1 MFSSL
6 LFALKFLKYKI
17 FAKHKKG
24 HGIHS
29 PFVFDLIN
37 HVFNDKKVDNDLA
50 KVFYLHHKYK
60 QSKEAL
66 IFDEKGAGTHQQTI
80 SKLKSRNNQNIQ
92 RISTTEGKTIRNSSV
107 TKKYGGLIYRLVK
120 YFNPENILEIGTS
133 VGISTLY
140 IAQGAPESKFTTIEG
155 VEEKI
160 QIAKKL
166 TRALHL
172 QNIEFICKDFDSGIP
187 HILKNFKTLDFIFFD
202 GNHTQEATE
211 NYFLLCL
218 KKAHSN
224 SVFIFDDIHWS
235 SDMEKAWNTI
245 KKHERVSVSIDLFRL
260 GILFFKPEIT
270 NGHYKIKF

>member
-1 MFSSL
+1 MLSSIQ
-6 LFALKFLKYKI
+6 FALKFLKYKI

-37 HVFNDKKVDNDLA
+37 NVFKDRKVDNDLA
-50 KVFYLHHKYK
+50 KIFLLHHKYK
-60 QSKEAL
+60 HSKQAL
-66 IFDEKGAGTHQQTI
+66 IFDEKGAGTHQQTK

-92 RISTTEGKTIRNSSV
+92 KISTTEGKIIRNSSV
-107 TKKYGGLIYRLVK
+107 TKKYGALIYRLVK

-160 QIAKKL
+160 QIARKL
-166 TRALHL
+166 TRAEHL
-172 QNIEFICKDFDSGIP
+172 QNIEFICNDFDSGIP
-187 HILKNFKTLDFIFFD
+187 KILKKFNTLDFIFFD

-211 NYFLLCL
+211 SYFHLCL
-218 KKAHSN
+218 KKAHNN

-235 SDMEKAWNTI
+235 SDMERAWNTI
-245 KKHERVSVSIDLFRL
+245 KKHEKVSVSIDLFRL

-270 NGHYKIKF
+270 KGHYKIKF

>member
-1 MFSSL
+1 MLSSL
-6 LFALKFLKYKI
+6 LFTLKFLKYKI

-29 PFVFDLIN
+29 PFVFALIN

-50 KVFYLHHKYK
+50 KVFDLHHKYK
-60 QSKEAL
+60 QSKEAFL
-66 IFDEKGAGTHQQTI
+66 FDEKGAGTHQQTKL
-80 SKLKSRNNQNIQ
+80 KLKSKNNPNIQ
-92 RISTTEGKTIRNSSV
+92 RISTTVGKTIRNSSI

-140 IAQGAPESKFTTIEG
+140 IAQGAPESKITTIEG
-155 VEEKI
+155 AEEKI

-166 TRALHL
+166 TRAMDL
-172 QNIEFICKDFDSGIP
+172 QNIEFICKNFDLGIP
-187 HILKNFKTLDFIFFD
+187 QILKNCKTPDFIFFD

-211 NYFLLCL
+211 RYFYLCL
-218 KKAHSN
+218 KKAHNN

-235 SDMEKAWNTI
+235 SEMERAWNTI

-270 NGHYKIKF
+270 KGHYKIKF

>member
-29 PFVFDLIN
+29 PFVFALIN
-37 HVFNDKKVDNDLA
+37 QVFNDKKVDDNLA
-50 KVFYLHHKYK
+50 KIINLHQKYK
-60 QSKEAL
+60 QSKDTL
-66 IFDEKGAGTHQQTI
+66 IFDEKGAGTHQHKK
-80 SKLKSRNNQNIQ
+80 SKIKYGNNRNIQ

-155 VEEKI
+155 VKEKI
-160 QIAKKL
+160 QIAQKL
-166 TRALHL
+166 TRAQQL
-172 QNIEFICKDFDSGIP
+172 QNIEFVCSDFDSGVP
-187 HILKNFKTLDFIFFD
+187 KILKNFTTLDFIFFD
-202 GNHTQEATE
+202 GNHTQKATE
-211 NYFLLCL
+211 SYFHLCL
-218 KKAHSN
+218 KKAHNN

-235 SDMEKAWNTI
+235 SEMENAWNTI
-245 KKHERVSVSIDLFRL
+245 KKHEKVSVSIDLFRL
-260 GILFFKPEIT
+260 GILFFRPEIT
-270 NGHYKIKF
+270 KGHYIIKF